1 MEIEKLAKLARINL
15 SSGEKEKLQKEFEA
29 ILNYISALK
38 EADTGET
45 AAIGKSVTANVLR
58 KDESENEE
66 KAKPKNLVEMA
77 PFHEN
82 NFVKV
87 KHVFEN

>member
-1 MEIEKLAKLARINL
+1 MAKLARINL
-15 SSGEKEKLQKEFEA
+15 SSGEKEKLQKEFDV

-38 EADTGET
+38 EADTGEMVAMGT
-45 AAIGKSVTANVLR
+45 SGTTNVLR
-58 KDESENEE
+58 KDENDNEE
-66 KAKPKNLVEMA
+66 KSESKNLVEMS

-87 KHVFEN
+87 KHFFEN